1 MEPKNMNQ
9 EYQAM
14 AGYKRRPTKPRESF
28 TRILTEIE
36 NQM

>member
-1 MEPKNMNQ
+1 
-9 EYQAM
+9 M

-36 NQM
+36 NQMWQSADLNSLWF